1 MCGPLAGAIFRAWNI
16 HNQTEVALKLQP
28 VNEPCPTNRYE
39 RGFYPALQGGKG
51 MPTLW
56 ASGVQ
61 GPWDY
66 LAIDLLGRSLDSLHR
81 ELMLKQDVWDLRSV
95 CCIAVQVVS
104 PSPPSLPTPLLP
116 PTQGDVEFDSLPP
129 LTPLQPTRFSL
140 AQVVMLTCQT
150 LPHQRS
156 IGFASCT
163 SGASSTETSNWATAS

>member
-81 ELMLKQDVWDLRSV
+81 ELMMKQEEKKRAVSGESTSEDRFLVGELKALEPAKPGLMRIQ
-95 CCIAVQVVS
+95 
-104 PSPPSLPTPLLP
+104 
-116 PTQGDVEFDSLPP
+116 
-129 LTPLQPTRFSL
+129 
-140 AQVVMLTCQT
+140 
-150 LPHQRS
+150 
-156 IGFASCT
+156 
-163 SGASSTETSNWATAS
+163 ASSSKQV